1 MKTDRDP
8 FHLHPLA
15 LSKMSEHFGL
25 INRFVPRG
33 FLQETWVDPGEQ
45 RRRYMIGRNNAG
57 EVIGVTVTNAKG
69 GDSWHNLTYH
79 DRKPCSLAYHVAIR
93 DEDGIGIEG
102 FGANTLSRKDREDY
116 LMIGRLGE
124 HLGLTWGGR
133 WKSKDLVH
141 YELRVGPLST
151 IRAALA
157 AGEGIADF
165 GRA

>member
-1 MKTDRDP
+1 MSDRDP
-8 FHLHPLA
+8 RHLHPLIRP
-15 LSKMSEHFGL
+15 KMTEHFEL
-25 INRFVPRG
+25 IKRFVPRG

-45 RRRYMIGRNNAG
+45 LRRYMIGRDANG
-57 EVIGVTVTNAKG
+57 KVIGVTVTNAKG

-79 DRKPCSLAYHVAIR
+79 DGTPCSLAYHVAIR

-102 FGANTLSRKDREDY
+102 FGKNRLSKKDEEDY

-133 WKSKDLVH
+133 WRSHDLVH
-141 YELRVGPLST
+141 HELRVAPLLT

-165 GRA
+165 GKA